1 MSVGSSGASPAAPRS
16 MRNAERARHR
26 AARAAS
32 AVRLAAAPYW
42 RALLLRRERAPRIV
56 GALAALATLALLLL
70 LRPAGPAVPALTLPE
85 RWPACGAGGDGA
97 RFEVPSP
104 FPAAAHR
111 DLTASPLAPGSLP
124 AAEGRRF
131 LIVSTYPPTLCGL
144 ATFSRAL
151 RFGLLDSGAAAEVDV
166 LAMLVLPGYPAP
178 AYPPEVKRVLR
189 RDAPAQYLS
198 AARWANARRY
208 DAILIQHEYGIFG
221 GGDAAFLAPMLRSLD
236 APILLTM
243 HTVLKRGSQV
253 FGGAGA
259 ALVAAVDAHVVMS
272 PGGCAVTAA
281 WEDGWPEP
289 VVLAAQQAIAA
300 ALEAP
305 PSPSTRHA
313 GKLASRPLMPLA
325 SAPPVL
331 PAKARSA
338 CKHIPHGVPAMPAC
352 DAAERAEAQ
361 AALLPPGR
369 PPCQLL
375 LLVGGLLGPGK
386 GIEDVIAS
394 MPAVLAVLPDAA
406 LLVAGAPHPGLPSPQ
421 GYLQS
426 LAAAARKAGVA
437 SAVHFLPGFLANAQ
451 LRHVYAAADIFLC
464 AHTGKE
470 QSSSGTMVMAL
481 STPGLAVV
489 ATPFAQAT
497 ELLAGGAG
505 VMVPFRD
512 PDAIAD
518 AVTRLADPGVRGR
531 VAAAG
536 NAAVAGRAWPAV
548 GAAYAALADEA
559 IARRA
564 TANATA
570 PTVQLVRS
578 DAGAVAVANSALGA
592 VAMTRPAWRSGGAA
606 RGWAASEAWLLR
618 DVDRL
623 PRGMAPPH
631 ALLLRAACMSVRQ
644 RRFGGRGSLATRDVR
659 TLDDAATRT
668 SADADGTGGVLLQE
682 WAGTLLRAPH
692 LAASVRRRVRVAAAG
707 TASVRIE
714 LEATLRGG
722 VRPEAVAWLVTGLD
736 ALDGAHCGVSS
747 WHSLRVEEGPHR
759 LAAAGAPCTAA
770 APLGDPAIAPAVTAV
785 TLAGAD
791 AATGVRCRITLR
803 SVAPAQP
810 AWWPLTDEGGAD
822 AANASM
828 PTPFRVGVDCQGG
841 GLHALNLHVEMR
853 RAAQDRGDANMRA
866 ATLALDVAWSCDP
879 PLADVDEAAA
889 HQAHNDT

>member
-1 MSVGSSGASPAAPRS
+1 MRS
-16 MRNAERARHR
+16 AERARQR
-26 AARAAS
+26 AARAAA

-42 RALLLRRERAPRIV
+42 RALLRRARAPLV
-56 GALAALATLALLLL
+56 GALALATLALLLL
-70 LRPAGPAVPALTLPE
+70 LRRPAGPAVPALTLPE
-85 RWPACGAGGDGA
+85 RWPACAAGGDGA
-97 RFEVPSP
+97 RFAVPSP
-104 FPAAAHR
+104 TTFPALTR
-111 DLTASPLAPGSLP
+111 RNLTASAYPP
-124 AAEGRRF
+124 ALAEGRRF

-166 LAMLVLPGYPAP
+166 LAMLVLPGDAP

-189 RDAPAQYLS
+189 RDAPAHYLS
-198 AARWANARRY
+198 AARWANQRRY
-208 DAILIQHEYGIFG
+208 DAVLVQHEYGIFG

-289 VVLAAQQAIAA
+289 DVLAAQQAIAA

-305 PSPSTRHA
+305 PSPSTRRA
-313 GKLASRPLMPLA
+313 GKLASRPLALA

-338 CKHIPHGVPAMPAC
+338 CKHVPHGVPAMPNC
-352 DAAERAEAQ
+352 DAAERAAAQ

-386 GIEDVIAS
+386 GIEDVIAA
-394 MPAVLAVLPDAA
+394 MPAVLAALPDAA

-437 SAVHFLPGFLANAQ
+437 SAVHFLPGFLDNEQ
-451 LRHVYAAADIFLC
+451 LRRVYATADIFLC
-464 AHTGKE
+464 AHTGAE

-536 NAAVAGRAWPAV
+536 NTAVAGRAWPAV

-559 IARRA
+559 IARRMA
-564 TANATA
+564 ANATV
-570 PTVQLVRS
+570 PPVQVVHS
-578 DAGAVAVANSALGA
+578 DGGAVGVANAAMGV
-592 VAMTRPAWRSGGAA
+592 VAMTRPAWRAGSSVS

-618 DVDRL
+618 DVERV

-644 RRFGGRGSLATRDVR
+644 RRFGGRGRLATRDAR

-668 SADADGTGGVLLQE
+668 SAEADTAGGVLLQE
-682 WAGTLLRAPH
+682 WDGTLLRAPH

-707 TASVRIE
+707 TASLRIE

-736 ALDGAHCGVSS
+736 ALDGAHCGVSA

-770 APLGDPAIAPAVTAV
+770 APLGDPATPPAATAV

-791 AATGVRCRITLR
+791 AATGARCRVTLR

-828 PTPFRVGVDCQGG
+828 PTPFRVGVDCHQGG

-853 RAAQDRGDANMRA
+853 RAAQDRGDTTMRA
-866 ATLALDVAWSCDP
+866 AALALDVAWSCDP
-879 PLADVDEAAA
+879 PLADVDEAAS
-889 HQAHNDT
+889 QAHNDT